1 MTIYQERQ
9 LIKNLTGC
17 RHICD
22 IGDGLWENNNFMLF
36 VVTCGNYEVVFAGC
50 VAIVQRR
57 CFRSFSIRQLGADI
71 IKQPMYNKTRVA
83 SLLLL
88 VVKCCIWT
96 TLRRSPLSLQKK
108 CSRKG
113 IQTQEIMSNALPYNL
128 GPPAPPIGYGVFPL
142 ASSPL

>member
-57 CFRSFSIRQLGADI
+57 RFRSFSIRQLGADI

-88 VVKCCIWT
+88 VMLLNAASEQLSDVLLSACKGNAPEREFKPRKSCQMRYLTI
-96 TLRRSPLSLQKK
+96 LGRQLLPL
-108 CSRKG
+108 G
-113 IQTQEIMSNALPYNL
+113 T
-128 GPPAPPIGYGVFPL
+128 G
-142 ASSPL
+142 SSH